1 MLSLNCGVCS
11 ALIRHC
17 RLDCNQDW
25 SSKLF
30 CLEIPIYKLA
40 TTSVLFIASLA
51 TFIFSLKKDYA
62 NCNYSRITLMIL
74 LST

>member
-40 TTSVLFIASLA
+40 TTSVLFYCFASH
-51 TFIFSLKKDYA
+51 FHFFFKDYA